1 MHYHATIGTN
11 YSCGRD
17 NKVRLSNFEQF
28 FEEEILER
36 GKNYFFNGHVEKI
49 EEVEENHF
57 FIAIFGSDF
66 YTVEVFL
73 EENEQIAD
81 TSCDCPYDWSEF
93 CKHQAAALYALRKEV
108 HTTHHIKKNVADDKT
123 PDLKRILAKLKKEE
137 LINLIID
144 FSKDYKEIKA
154 SLLLTYVPA
163 EDTIATS
170 KQLIKVFMQ
179 KAKKQGF
186 IEWDR
191 VEDALEGAYT
201 VLEKAQMKLHDEECY
216 DAVLLSIAVLSAVV
230 DMLQYCDDSSGFVG
244 EVIDE
249 TLAIIDEGAST
260 SALAFASD
268 DKEKIFTAII
278 KEACQNRYDGW
289 SDWRIRLLES
299 CIYLSDDKQRRK
311 KLEDTLNKIITADLE
326 DSWASKYEMEQIK
339 LLQLK
344 IIEMHESDAELEAF
358 LQENMQYS
366 SFREKVII
374 MQLEK
379 GKYREVL
386 TLCNQG
392 EEADKKYAGLV
403 TRWKKYRLRAYE
415 KLQDI
420 ENQRELLREL
430 LMDNHFEYYHQ
441 LKSLYDSDVWQPI
454 LEKILDE
461 MKQKRY
467 LPSAYLQIL
476 IEEKLTNKMFEYCK
490 QHPASI
496 QELYPYLLEDYLL
509 EVKEIFAAYIHFEAA
524 AASNRNQYRYVC
536 KKVQILKRACG
547 EMVGKKIIKELI
559 EKYPKRKALIDELGK
574 IK

>member
-17 NKVRLSNFEQF
+17 NKVRLLNFEQF

-57 FIAIFGSDF
+57 FIDIFGSDF

-73 EENEQIAD
+73 GEKEQIVD
-81 TSCDCPYDWSEF
+81 TSCDCPYNWSEF

-108 HTTHHIKKNVADDKT
+108 HTTHHIKKKAAGNKT
-123 PDLKRILAKLKKEE
+123 PDLKMILAKLKKEE
-137 LINLIID
+137 LINIIID

-154 SLLLTYVPA
+154 SLLLTYAPA

-186 IEWDR
+186 IEWGR
-191 VEDALEGAYT
+191 VEEALEGAYT
-201 VLEKAQMKLHDEECY
+201 VLEKAQMKLHDEEYY

-249 TLAIIDEGAST
+249 SLAIIDEGASA
-260 SALAFASD
+260 SALVFASD

-289 SDWRIRLLES
+289 SDWRNSLLES
-299 CIYLSDDKQRRK
+299 CIYFADDKKRRK
-311 KLEDTLNKIITADLE
+311 KLEDIFAEMIKGEAEDLW
-326 DSWASKYEMEQIK
+326 STKYTEEQIK

-344 IIEMHESDAELEAF
+344 IIQMYESIDKLEAF
-358 LQENMQYS
+358 LQKNMKYS
-366 SFREKVII
+366 SFREKVIN

-379 GKYREVL
+379 SNYAEVIA
-386 TLCNQG
+386 LCNQG
-392 EEADKKYAGLV
+392 EEADKEYAGLV
-403 TRWKKYRLRAYE
+403 TLWKKYRLRAYE

-420 ENQRELLREL
+420 ENQRELSREL

-441 LKSLYDSDVWQPI
+441 LKSLYDSDVWQSI

-461 MKQKRY
+461 MTQKRY
-467 LPSAYLQIL
+467 LPTAYLQIL

-524 AASNRNQYRYVC
+524 AASNRNQYRHVC

-547 EMVGKKIIKELI
+547 EMDGKKIIKELI